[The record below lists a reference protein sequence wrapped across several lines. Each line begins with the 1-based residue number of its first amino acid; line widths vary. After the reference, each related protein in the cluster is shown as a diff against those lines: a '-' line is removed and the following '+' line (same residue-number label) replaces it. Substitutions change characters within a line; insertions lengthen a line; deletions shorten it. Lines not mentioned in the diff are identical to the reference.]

1 VPLLRAN
8 SDVSEASSSDI
19 QLDQKKEHSR
29 KFYEILEADTIG
41 KQLKGEVTNKYWMM
55 DDASYR
61 ETIRQIEAGLA
72 EPGLDKLAYHRRHT
86 LIKNYEV
93 LEIMNIKKIIKKR
106 KEENSPIQ
114 FLVKYED
121 IFECLYQ
128 AHSNIGHKGR
138 DLMSKEC
145 SKFINVTINH
155 ITSN

>member
-1 VPLLRAN
+1 MLSHLISIVILSVVPLLRAN

-29 KFYEILEADTIG
+29 KFYEILQADTIG

-72 EPGLDKLAYHRRHT
+72 EPGLDKLAYLRRHT

-93 LEIMNIKKIIKKR
+93 LEIMNIKKIIKKEKKKTSR
-106 KEENSPIQ
+106 FNFWSSMMTFSNVSTKPI
-114 FLVKYED
+114 
-121 IFECLYQ
+121 
-128 AHSNIGHKGR
+128 A
-138 DLMSKEC
+138 
-145 SKFINVTINH
+145 T
-155 ITSN
+155 